1 MFKEAVI
8 NPHHLRHKGPRQT
21 NIFNLLNSRM
31 SVFPFS
37 KILSVF
43 LLLSISFTL
52 TAQRH
57 AHYYLVFSG
66 RDATLRPFSIGG
78 HAFVSWGVTD
88 LGAVI
93 TAEKSLGFFPGPESD
108 MLDAMLTTKRG
119 KVVKGYSKNSKGVYL
134 KQFTV
139 EVDSTVWVNTQC
151 EADIWNYQPYNLF
164 TRNCVHFMDTLAAM
178 SGLKRPRTKTLIFG
192 FPRKPVKY
200 IKRLYGKNKRRAVRF
215 KQVKFGAAV
224 PVVVPASNT
233 TQ

>member
-1 MFKEAVI
+1 
-8 NPHHLRHKGPRQT
+8 
-21 NIFNLLNSRM
+21 M
-31 SVFPFS
+31 SVFSFF
-37 KILSVF
+37 KILYAF
-43 LLLSISFTL
+43 LFVSFTCTL

-78 HAFVSWGVTD
+78 HAFVSWGYTD
-88 LGAVI
+88 LGEII

-119 KVVKGYSKNSKGVYL
+119 RIVKGYSKNSKGVYL
-134 KQFTV
+134 RQLTI
-139 EVDSTVWVNTQC
+139 EVDSAAWVNTQC

-164 TRNCVHFMDTLAAM
+164 SRNCVHFMDTLAAM
-178 SGLKRPRTKTLIFG
+178 SGLKRPRTKTFIFG

-200 IKRLYGKNKRRAVRF
+200 IKRLYNKNKRRAIRF
-215 KQVKFGAAV
+215 RQIQFGVTA
-224 PVVVPASNT
+224 PVVVPVST